1 MSVTFVPADEEALSL
16 AAQLW
21 PNTLVALHRYIKV
34 LIIDESGP
42 GVEIRIMSDGEV
54 VSTPLEKGVE
64 HYRASPLWVEVEGG

>member
-1 MSVTFVPADEEALSL
+1 MSVTFVPVAEDTLLEAMGVVYGQRS
-16 AAQLW
+16 
-21 PNTLVALHRYIKV
+21 YIKA

-54 VSTPLEKGVE
+54 VSRPLEHGVE